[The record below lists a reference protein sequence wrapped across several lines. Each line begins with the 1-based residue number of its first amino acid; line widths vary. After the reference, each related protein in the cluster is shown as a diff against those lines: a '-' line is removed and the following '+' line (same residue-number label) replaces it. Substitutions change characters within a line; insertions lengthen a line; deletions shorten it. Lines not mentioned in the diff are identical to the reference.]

1 LIAWSLYQQ
10 LLFKTKEKEAPIEKE
25 GKTPLPIG
33 KTPPRVARRKNST
46 YSGVISLVL
55 SSLFKLYYTRFAST
69 VLTATT
75 RSLLLQFMSEIFRQ
89 VLYKE
94 EDVYVIEKK
103 MVFQS
108 VFPLTK

>member
-25 GKTPLPIG
+25 G

-94 EDVYVIEKK
+94 EDLYLIVKK

>member
-1 LIAWSLYQQ
+1 
-10 LLFKTKEKEAPIEKE
+10 LLLKTKGRSEAPIEKE

-94 EDVYVIEKK
+94 EDVYVIVKK
-103 MVFQS
+103 MVLKSCPFI
-108 VFPLTK
+108 